1 MENKI
6 VNQSNY
12 QTIKVN
18 QTIYDPKRRLCTG
31 MQICEILL
39 MAAEANYRTG
49 NAEQVIAC
57 LNQIRQ
63 RNGLENVSSATEE
76 TLLNAWQNKLKNEGL
91 YFSALKRFGKA
102 TQMLNIPEY
111 KLLLPILS
119 QEIVANPNMTQN
131 LGW

>member
-1 MENKI
+1 
-6 VNQSNY
+6 
-12 QTIKVN
+12 
-18 QTIYDPKRRLCTG
+18 